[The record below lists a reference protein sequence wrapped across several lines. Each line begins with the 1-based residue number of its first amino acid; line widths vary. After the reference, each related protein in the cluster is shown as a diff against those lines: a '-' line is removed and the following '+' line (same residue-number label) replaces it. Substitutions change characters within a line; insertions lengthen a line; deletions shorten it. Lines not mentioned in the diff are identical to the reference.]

1 MSQDTIESLRARVA
15 ELESSPTMAAVRKTV
30 ESKVAEENTRLY
42 QRIAELEAEVERL
55 SERRCEVCGYAEH
68 HREHSGCLRQQLAA
82 QALTIKTMREALEKF
97 IDSHEEC
104 TDFDGFTAQIVSM
117 DDYHEAQE
125 ALALPNDATALNELI
140 AERTKTQKEYYESVF
155 QDGANRIAEL
165 TAEVERLMAE
175 HQAACELVAK
185 MHAAAVGEITGPKRG
200 VVEDVAD
207 AIAKLRDELE
217 TERMRLAGCGVAAL
231 GYFDGCCDTYKSAS
245 LDDVLR
251 LRDRNAELTAEN
263 RELRMSRSLRQE
275 QHDGEIAELT
285 AQRDVA
291 IGILEHIRRC
301 IPYGGFA
308 QIGARQ
314 VSDLETA
321 IKAVPSKG

>member
-1 MSQDTIESLRARVA
+1 MNAVKELGKRLAARLDEDDWGYIEPFLNECET
-15 ELESSPTMAAVRKTV
+15 ELES
-30 ESKVAEENTRLY
+30 
-42 QRIAELEAEVERL
+42 
-55 SERRCEVCGYAEH
+55 
-68 HREHSGCLRQQLAA
+68 LRQQLAEC
-82 QALTIKTMREALEKF
+82 QATNWKLREALDAVQQVANRSEG
-97 IDSHEEC
+97 IAGWHLNGDIASWDSILPEV
-104 TDFDGFTAQIVSM
+104 D
-117 DDYHEAQE
+117 E
-125 ALALPNDATALNELI
+125 ALAISNDATALNELI
-140 AERTKTQKEYYESVF
+140 TERTKTQKEYYESVF

-308 QIGARQ
+308 QIHDGSAT
-314 VSDLETA
+314 VADIDAA
-321 IKAVPSKG
+321 IANCKEPGK

>member
-1 MSQDTIESLRARVA
+1 MS
-15 ELESSPTMAAVRKTV
+15 
-30 ESKVAEENTRLY
+30 
-42 QRIAELEAEVERL
+42 
-55 SERRCEVCGYAEH
+55 GY
-68 HREHSGCLRQQLAA
+68 
-82 QALTIKTMREALEKF
+82 
-97 IDSHEEC
+97 
-104 TDFDGFTAQIVSM
+104 
-117 DDYHEAQE
+117 DYSQ
-125 ALALPNDATALNELI
+125 
-140 AERTKTQKEYYESVF
+140 
-155 QDGANRIAEL
+155 
-165 TAEVERLMAE
+165 
-175 HQAACELVAK
+175 
-185 MHAAAVGEITGPKRG
+185 
-200 VVEDVAD
+200 DVAD

-308 QIGARQ
+308 QIHDGSAT
-314 VSDLETA
+314 VADIDAA
-321 IKAVPSKG
+321 IANCKEPGK

>member
-1 MSQDTIESLRARVA
+1 MSGYDYSQEVA
-15 ELESSPTMAAVRKTV
+15 NELLEASDVELES
-30 ESKVAEENTRLY
+30 
-42 QRIAELEAEVERL
+42 
-55 SERRCEVCGYAEH
+55 
-68 HREHSGCLRQQLAA
+68 LRQQLAECHA
-82 QALTIKTMREALEKF
+82 TNGKLREALDAVQQVANRSEG
-97 IDSHEEC
+97 IAGWHLNGDIASWDSILPEV
-104 TDFDGFTAQIVSM
+104 D
-117 DDYHEAQE
+117 E
-125 ALALPNDATALNELI
+125 ALAISNDATALNELI
-140 AERTKTQKEYYESVF
+140 TERTKTQKEYYESVF

-217 TERMRLAGCGVAAL
+217 TERMRLAGCGFAAL

-308 QIGARQ
+308 QMHDGSATVADIDA
-314 VSDLETA
+314 A
-321 IKAVPSKG
+321 IANF

>member
-1 MSQDTIESLRARVA
+1 MSQDTIESLR
-15 ELESSPTMAAVRKTV
+15 
-30 ESKVAEENTRLY
+30 
-42 QRIAELEAEVERL
+42 
-55 SERRCEVCGYAEH
+55 
-68 HREHSGCLRQQLAA
+68 QQLAEVTNEKREYQLEA
-82 QALTIKTMREALEKF
+82 QGQIEFLDKKLAECQAQEAKLREALKRL
-97 IDSHEEC
+97 DSVAHISC
-104 TDFDGFTAQIVSM
+104 GSVT
-117 DDYHEAQE
+117 E

-308 QIGARQ
+308 QIHDGSAT
-314 VSDLETA
+314 VADIDAA
-321 IKAVPSKG
+321 IANCKEPGK

>member
-1 MSQDTIESLRARVA
+1 MSQDTIESLR
-15 ELESSPTMAAVRKTV
+15 
-30 ESKVAEENTRLY
+30 
-42 QRIAELEAEVERL
+42 
-55 SERRCEVCGYAEH
+55 
-68 HREHSGCLRQQLAA
+68 QQLAEVTNEKREYQLEA
-82 QALTIKTMREALEKF
+82 QGQIEFLDKKLAECQAQEAKLREALDAVQQVANRSEG
-97 IDSHEEC
+97 IAGWHLNGDIASWDSILPEV
-104 TDFDGFTAQIVSM
+104 D
-117 DDYHEAQE
+117 E
-125 ALALPNDATALNELI
+125 ALAISNDATALNELI
-140 AERTKTQKEYYESVF
+140 TERTKTQKEYYESVF

-308 QIGARQ
+308 QIHDGSAT
-314 VSDLETA
+314 VADIDAA
-321 IKAVPSKG
+321 IANCKEPGK